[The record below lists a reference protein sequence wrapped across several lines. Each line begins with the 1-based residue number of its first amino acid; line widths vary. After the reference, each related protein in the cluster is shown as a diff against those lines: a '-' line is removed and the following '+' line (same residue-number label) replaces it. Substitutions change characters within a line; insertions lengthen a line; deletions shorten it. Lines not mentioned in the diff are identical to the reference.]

1 MKKSILVVGLAA
13 VLVGGLSACAPGA
26 PGYGN
31 AAARNENALD
41 QIHKGV
47 TTKAD
52 VQRLL
57 GTPTSPYQEDGRS
70 VWQYQHIEVSALA
83 IVPFASMVTNTM
95 DEKNVNI
102 YFDKTDIV
110 EAVEIGGQKL

>member
-1 MKKSILVVGLAA
+1 MKKSILVIGLAA
-13 VLVGGLSACAPGA
+13 VLVGGLSGCA

-31 AAARNENALD
+31 ASARNENALA

-57 GTPTSPYQEDGRS
+57 GTPTCIYSPGR
-70 VWQYQHIEVSALA
+70 
-83 IVPFASMVTNTM
+83 
-95 DEKNVNI
+95 
-102 YFDKTDIV
+102 
-110 EAVEIGGQKL
+110 G

>member
-1 MKKSILVVGLAA
+1 MKKSILVIGLAA
-13 VLVGGLSACAPGA
+13 VLVGGLSGCA

-31 AAARNENALD
+31 ASARNENALA

-57 GTPTSPYQEDGRS
+57 GTPTSPSQEDGRS

-83 IVPFASMVTNTM
+83 IVPLANMVTNTM
-95 DEKNVNI
+95 DEKNVTI
-102 YFDKTDIV
+102 YFDKKDVV